1 MQQNLSCQYFGW
13 YFDVSNLLQEGD
25 NLIAVHTLY
34 QGLIN
39 RVWQSGDNRHGLIL
53 DLDIDGKTA
62 VSSDQT
68 FRLSPHTAYS
78 ETGICGYDTQFLER
92 YDSGASE
99 VGFEQV
105 GFDDRYWKNA
115 EINQND
121 DHILV
126 RQKSGM
132 LEFEKVFPIKTEIFG
147 NRILY
152 DFGSNYV
159 GYLVVK
165 AEGKKGDL
173 VTVRCA
179 QELNDDGSLRYKLRA
194 NCTYEEGWILA
205 EGESILDWYDY
216 KSFRYAELS
225 FPKNAEIKEVYF
237 LVRHYPFELKGEL
250 KPEYRENQNL
260 KNIWELCVNTQKYG
274 VQEVIQDCME
284 REKGFYLGDGCYTAL
299 TNMILTGDDS
309 MVRKLIDDAF
319 STEVITDT
327 LVTCMCCSFMQEI
340 AEYPLGLDRFGG
352 DVLSKL
358 IWGAQASLLIGV
370 ISTAIGLAGGALL
383 GLIAGTFG
391 GWVDN
396 VVMRFVDILL
406 SVPNLLLAVSIA
418 AVLGQSQLAVMIAI
432 GASQV
437 PIFAR
442 LLRASMLQQR
452 SSDYVLSAQTLGL
465 GRGHITMSHVLPN
478 SVGPVIVQGTLT
490 LATAVID
497 AAALSFLGLGGG
509 RPETAE
515 WGRMLTYAQAEL
527 AIAPWLAFL
536 PGICIA
542 VTALGFTLLGESLR
556 EAMDPRTRAR

>member
-1 MQQNLSCQYFGW
+1 MLAAKTQGGFW
-13 YFDVSNLLQEGD
+13 RDVFRRLRRNPTAWIGAAIIFLF
-25 NLIAVHTLY
+25 V
-34 QGLIN
+34 
-39 RVWQSGDNRHGLIL
+39 
-53 DLDIDGKTA
+53 A
-62 VSSDQT
+62 VS
-68 FRLSPHTAYS
+68 
-78 ETGICGYDTQFLER
+78 
-92 YDSGASE
+92 
-99 VGFEQV
+99 V
-105 GFDDRYWKNA
+105 
-115 EINQND
+115 
-121 DHILV
+121 
-126 RQKSGM
+126 
-132 LEFEKVFPIKTEIFG
+132 
-147 NRILY
+147 
-152 DFGSNYV
+152 
-159 GYLVVK
+159 
-165 AEGKKGDL
+165 
-173 VTVRCA
+173 
-179 QELNDDGSLRYKLRA
+179 
-194 NCTYEEGWILA
+194 LA
-205 EGESILDWYDY
+205 PWL
-216 KSFRYAELS
+216 A
-225 FPKNAEIKEVYF
+225 P
-237 LVRHYPFELKGEL
+237 YPE
-250 KPEYRENQNL
+250 
-260 KNIWELCVNTQKYG
+260 
-274 VQEVIQDCME
+274 
-284 REKGFYLGDGCYTAL
+284 TAL
-299 TNMILTGDDS
+299 PGARS
-309 MVRKLIDDAF
+309 
-319 STEVITDT
+319 ITPT
-327 LVTCMCCSFMQEI
+327 SIPGPGEI
-340 AEYPLGLDRFGG
+340 AEFPLGLDRFGG

-358 IWGAQASLLIGV
+358 IWGARASLLIGV
-370 ISTAIGLAGGALL
+370 ISTAFGLAGGALL

-406 SVPNLLLAVSIA
+406 SVPTLLLAVSIA

-465 GRGHITMSHVLPN
+465 GRGRITMSHVLPN